1 MTEYGAART
10 AQLRV
15 FLVIATGLGAW
26 LIIAGVANLMGGVE
40 RYFVIVLVAGSLAAA
55 AGVLGV
61 RRLPESSRQAKTT
74 YAAAGALQLL
84 IGLLLAASAIG
95 LIPIVVG
102 ILLLLLALTREAEP
116 T

>member
-10 AQLRV
+10 AQLRA
-15 FLVIATGLGAW
+15 FLFIATGVGALLAVLGLLQTLDDADAFTV
-26 LIIAGVANLMGGVE
+26 L
-40 RYFVIVLVAGSLAAA
+40 VLVAGSLAVASA
-55 AGVLGV
+55 VVGV
-61 RRLPESSRQAKTT
+61 RSLPESSRQAKAT

-95 LIPIVVG
+95 LIPIVIG